1 MQATTRGVVLVAED
15 NAISREMLLHQLE
28 LLGCEAVAAED
39 GAAAARAWRDGQF
52 ALLLTD
58 LQMPGLDGYQLATL
72 IRSEESAERMPIV
85 ALTANAADAEADRC
99 VAVGMNDYL
108 TKPASLATLRRV
120 VDRWIGSAAT
130 ISLVAHGPG
139 SGGAT

>member
-1 MQATTRGVVLVAED
+1 MEAPTRRAVLVAED
-15 NAISREMLLHQLE
+15 NAISREILLHQLE
-28 LLGCEAVAAED
+28 MLGCEAVGAED
-39 GAAAARAWRDGQF
+39 GATAVRAWRGGEF

-58 LQMPGLDGYQLATL
+58 LQMPGLDGYELAAL
-72 IRSEESAERMPIV
+72 IRSEESAQRMPIV
-85 ALTANAADAEADRC
+85 ALTANVADAEANRC
-99 VAVGMNDYL
+99 VTVGMNDYL

-130 ISLVAHGPG
+130 TALVAHGPG

>member
-1 MQATTRGVVLVAED
+1 MQATTRPAVLVAED
-15 NAISREMLLHQLE
+15 NAISRDMLLFQLE
-28 LLGCEAVAAED
+28 LLGFEAVAAED
-39 GAAAARAWRDGQF
+39 GAAAARAWREGEF

-58 LQMPGLDGYQLATL
+58 LQMPGLDGYQLAAL
-72 IRSEESAERMPIV
+72 IRSEESAQRMPIV
-85 ALTANAADAEADRC
+85 ALTANAANEEVDRC
-99 VAVGMNDYL
+99 VAVGMNGCL

-130 ISLVAHGPG
+130 IELVAHGPG